1 MVFRRFRRGEGE
13 HPGGRAVAH
22 RAPDHRLGDLRVAPP
37 APEGVVAVDAFDHL
51 AVRFGRRAHRRA
63 HEALE
68 LVGHRLAVLVHDRGC
83 ADTAA
88 RTHVDTLGRDRDERP
103 GRSGLVVD
111 KDPDRY
117 RRIEDHRADRV
128 GGVDQSAVGVEP
140 DQHQFGAAGAGV
152 GEAFGHQPLLR
163 GHDVAVDR
171 EGIDDRGLSLC
182 SGCGGV
188 RLAVRVL
195 RGVAGGGVLCSG
207 SAGLRGPARSR
218 DDVLLARCAGHRVDS
233 GIVAVLPGGL
243 FVQRREGGG
252 EGLRSRS
259 RKDAPAE
266 QQCGQ

>member
-1 MVFRRFRRGEGE
+1 M
-13 HPGGRAVAH
+13 H
-22 RAPDHRLGDLRVAPP
+22 
-37 APEGVVAVDAFDHL
+37 
-51 AVRFGRRAHRRA
+51 
-63 HEALE
+63 
-68 LVGHRLAVLVHDRGC
+68 
-83 ADTAA
+83 
-88 RTHVDTLGRDRDERP
+88 ERP
-103 GRSGLVVD
+103 GRSGVVVD

-188 RLAVRVL
+188 
-195 RGVAGGGVLCSG
+195 LCSG

>member
-1 MVFRRFRRGEGE
+1 MS
-13 HPGGRAVAH
+13 
-22 RAPDHRLGDLRVAPP
+22 APA
-37 APEGVVAVDAFDHL
+37 
-51 AVRFGRRAHRRA
+51 
-63 HEALE
+63 EA
-68 LVGHRLAVLVHDRGC
+68 AWVL
-83 ADTAA
+83 
-88 RTHVDTLGRDRDERP
+88 
-103 GRSGLVVD
+103 VD

-195 RGVAGGGVLCSG
+195 RGVAGGGVSV
-207 SAGLRGPARSR
+207 LRECRIARPR
-218 DDVLLARCAGHRVDS
+218 A
-233 GIVAVLPGGL
+233 IPGTTY
-243 FVQRREGGG
+243 F
-252 EGLRSRS
+252 SP
-259 RKDAPAE
+259 DAPATASIPVSSPSCPAGSLCNE
-266 QQCGQ
+266 ERVAGKACEAAAGRMLPLSSSAVSKQNVAIGLIGFGFNQVL